1 MANSYRCL
9 VVDDETDI
17 RELVVLTLERMG
29 IQAESASS
37 VTDAKHMLN
46 SFSYD
51 LCLTDMRL
59 PDGLGL
65 ELVQFINAQFPGLPV
80 AVITAYGSAE
90 NAVSALKAGAYDY
103 ITKPISLKQL
113 RPLVES
119 ALKLSSQKES
129 QGANTVDL
137 IGTSPTMGYVRT
149 MIAKLARSQAP
160 VYISGE
166 SGSGKELAARLIHL
180 NSSRKDQ
187 SFIAVNCGAI
197 PENLMESEF
206 FGYKKGA
213 FTGAIQDTQGL
224 FQAAN
229 GGTLFL
235 DEVAD
240 LPLAMQVKLLRAI
253 QEKKVR
259 VVGSTSEEAVDVRII
274 SATHKNLN
282 AMMERGEFRQDLYY
296 RLNVI
301 QLKMPSLRERPE
313 DIPELTE
320 RLLGK
325 LCQAQGISIP
335 SISDEA
341 KVYIQQ
347 LPFHGNVRELENMLE
362 RALALCDGI
371 SITVEDLSLDE
382 IPMNL
387 SDKPVLP
394 WNAPVIEP
402 SVMTST
408 MTEPAMHDKRSAV
421 SNTTSPSAGSTMLPM
436 DISLS
441 DYLEDIEKRT
451 ILQAL
456 EKTNNNKTAA
466 AKLLGISF
474 RTLRYRLS
482 KLGLS
487 KEQDPDLDEVDGDEE

>member
-1 MANSYRCL
+1 MANTYRCL

-29 IQAESASS
+29 IQAESAST
-37 VTDAKHMLN
+37 VTDAKHMLQ

-65 ELVQFINAQFPGLPV
+65 ELVQHINAQFPGLPV

-129 QGANTVDL
+129 QGVNTVDL
-137 IGTSPTMGYVRT
+137 IGASPAMSYVRT

-166 SGSGKELAARLIHL
+166 SGSGKELAARLIHQ
-180 NSSRKDQ
+180 NSARKDLA
-187 SFIAVNCGAI
+187 FVAVNCGAI

-213 FTGAIQDTQGL
+213 FTGAVQDTQGL
-224 FQAAN
+224 FQAAS

-259 VVGSTSEEAVDVRII
+259 VVGSTIEEAVDVRII

-282 AMMERGEFRQDLYY
+282 AMMEKGEFRQDLYY

-301 QLKMPSLRERPE
+301 QLKMPALRERPE

-320 RLLGK
+320 RLLVK
-325 LCQAQGISIP
+325 LCQTQGIDIP
-335 SISDEA
+335 AIADDA
-341 KVYIQQ
+341 KVFIQQ

-362 RALALCDGI
+362 RALALCDGQT
-371 SITVEDLSLDE
+371 ITVEDLSLDE
-382 IPMNL
+382 IPAQL
-387 SDKPVLP
+387 SDRPVIP
-394 WNAPVIEP
+394 WNAPVIERLSEP
-402 SVMTST
+402 SPKTMEVVPPSTITS
-408 MTEPAMHDKRSAV
+408 AAV
-421 SNTTSPSAGSTMLPM
+421 NATMLPM
-436 DISLS
+436 DVSLS

-487 KEQDPDLDEVDGDEE
+487 KEQDTDLDDAEGDED

>member
-1 MANSYRCL
+1 MANTYRCL

-29 IQAESASS
+29 IQAESAST
-37 VTDAKHMLN
+37 VTDAKHMLQ

-65 ELVQFINAQFPGLPV
+65 ELVQHINAQFPGLPV

-129 QGANTVDL
+129 QGINTVDL
-137 IGTSPTMGYVRT
+137 IGASPAMSYVRT

-166 SGSGKELAARLIHL
+166 SGSGKELAARLIHQ
-180 NSSRKDQ
+180 NSARKDH
-187 SFIAVNCGAI
+187 SFVAVNCGAI

-213 FTGAIQDTQGL
+213 FTGAVQDTQGL
-224 FQAAN
+224 FQAAS

-259 VVGSTSEEAVDVRII
+259 VVGSTIEEAVDVRII

-282 AMMERGEFRQDLYY
+282 AMMEKGEFRQDLYY

-301 QLKMPSLRERPE
+301 QLKMPALRERPE

-320 RLLGK
+320 RLLVK
-325 LCQAQGISIP
+325 LCQTQGIDIP
-335 SISDEA
+335 VIADDA
-341 KVYIQQ
+341 KVFIQQ

-362 RALALCDGI
+362 RALALCDGQT
-371 SITVEDLSLDE
+371 ITVEDLSLDDL
-382 IPMNL
+382 PAQL
-387 SDKPVLP
+387 SDRPVVP
-394 WNAPVIEP
+394 WNAPVIEHPAEP
-402 SVMTST
+402 STKTPDVVTP
-408 MTEPAMHDKRSAV
+408 PAISAA
-421 SNTTSPSAGSTMLPM
+421 NTTMLPM
-436 DISLS
+436 DVSLS

-487 KEQDPDLDEVDGDEE
+487 KEQDADLDDADGDEE

>member
-1 MANSYRCL
+1 MANTYRCL

-29 IQAESASS
+29 IQAESAST
-37 VTDAKHMLN
+37 VTDAKHMLQ

-65 ELVQFINAQFPGLPV
+65 ELVQHINAQFPGLPV

-129 QGANTVDL
+129 QGVNTVDL
-137 IGTSPTMGYVRT
+137 IGASPAMSYVRT

-166 SGSGKELAARLIHL
+166 SGSGKELAARLIHQ
-180 NSSRKDQ
+180 NSARKDLA
-187 SFIAVNCGAI
+187 FVAVNCGAI

-213 FTGAIQDTQGL
+213 FTGAVQDTQGL
-224 FQAAN
+224 FQAAS

-259 VVGSTSEEAVDVRII
+259 VVGSTIEEAVDVRII

-282 AMMERGEFRQDLYY
+282 AMMEKGEFRQDLYY

-301 QLKMPSLRERPE
+301 QLKMPALRERPE

-320 RLLGK
+320 RLLVK
-325 LCQAQGISIP
+325 LCQTQGIDIP
-335 SISDEA
+335 AIADDA
-341 KVYIQQ
+341 KVFIQQ

-362 RALALCDGI
+362 RALALCDGQT
-371 SITVEDLSLDE
+371 ITVEDLSLDE
-382 IPMNL
+382 IPAQL
-387 SDKPVLP
+387 SDRPVIP
-394 WNAPVIEP
+394 WNAPVIERP
-402 SVMTST
+402 SEPSPKPMEVVPPSTITS
-408 MTEPAMHDKRSAV
+408 SAV
-421 SNTTSPSAGSTMLPM
+421 NTTMLPM
-436 DISLS
+436 DVSLS

-487 KEQDPDLDEVDGDEE
+487 KDQDADLDDTEGDED